1 MMKDAAHR
9 LLDEALTLSPRE
21 RALLAAELLA
31 TLDNDSE
38 ADVESAWA
46 AEIENRAYDA
56 VTDNWQGE
64 TWDSI
69 REDFRPKR

>member
-1 MMKDAAHR
+1 MKDIARR
-9 LLDEALTLSPRE
+9 LLDEALTLSPRD

-31 TLDNDSE
+31 TLEGDCE
-38 ADVESAWA
+38 ADIESAWA
-46 AEIENRAYDA
+46 EEIENRARNA
-56 VTDNWQGE
+56 TTENWQGD